1 MQRMRR
7 RWLGYGLLGLAL
19 ALGIAL
25 GQAAPD
31 IAGRLNAPV
40 PVLADPGGHGGGG
53 G

>member
-25 GQAAPD
+25 GQAAPNL
-31 IAGRLNAPV
+31 AERVNAPA
-40 PVLADPGGHGGGG
+40 PVLADPGGQGGGAG
-53 G
+53 